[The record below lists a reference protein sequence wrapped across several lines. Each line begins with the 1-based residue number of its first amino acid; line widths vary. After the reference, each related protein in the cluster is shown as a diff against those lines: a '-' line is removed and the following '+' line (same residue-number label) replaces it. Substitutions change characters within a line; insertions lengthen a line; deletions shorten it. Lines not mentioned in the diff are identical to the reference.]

1 MQQEVS
7 ADSKEAKTFFKSQ
20 NKDEQEKDD
29 EVETSSTSQTPCPGP
44 RYTNKFTS
52 NIDFGIEIKDKVRL
66 IYVNGK

>member
-29 EVETSSTSQTPCPGP
+29 EVETSSTSQTLCPGP
-44 RYTNKFTS
+44 RYTNKFTT

-66 IYVNGK
+66 VYVNGK